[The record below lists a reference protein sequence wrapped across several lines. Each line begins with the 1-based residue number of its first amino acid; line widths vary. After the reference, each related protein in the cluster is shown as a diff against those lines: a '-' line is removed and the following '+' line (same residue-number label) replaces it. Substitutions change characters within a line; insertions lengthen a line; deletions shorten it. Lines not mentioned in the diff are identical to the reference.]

1 MMTFFLIVL
10 AVYLLGIPPCYW
22 ATHKGMGGG
31 WLRAGLLSLIWPW
44 VLCVLLWVSWRDP
57 L

>member
-10 AVYLLGIPPCYW
+10 ALYLIGIPVCYRM
-22 ATHKGMGGG
+22 TRRGMGAD